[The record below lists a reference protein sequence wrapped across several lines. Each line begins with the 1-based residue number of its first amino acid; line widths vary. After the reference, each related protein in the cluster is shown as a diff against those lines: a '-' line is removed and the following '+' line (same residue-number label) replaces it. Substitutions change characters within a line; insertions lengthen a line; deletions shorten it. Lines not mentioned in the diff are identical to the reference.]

1 MHSWAI
7 AEVGH
12 ARLGDHRLTTRL
24 IRLVTDLAA
33 QPTASLPQACGTPA
47 ATKAAY
53 RFFDTETVVP
63 QAIQAAHQQATLQRM
78 RGAPLVLAIQ
88 DTTDLDFRHHPSTQ
102 GLGPINSAGSPGLKV
117 HSVLAVSPAGV
128 PLGLLHQAVWV
139 RDPTLTKKREHRRQR
154 ETAQKES
161 QRWLTAFALTQA
173 CVPEATRVLTIADR
187 EADIYDL
194 FALPRRLGADLL
206 IRATQNRRVEPEA
219 QYLWE
224 AIRQAPLGGQ
234 MQVEVQRA
242 PERPARQATLA
253 VRWASLEVAPPR
265 HRRQRKRL
273 PPLPLHVVLAEEV
286 DPPAGVTPICW
297 LLITTLSIAT
307 WAEAVACVHWYTLRW
322 LIERYHFV
330 LKSGCRLEA
339 LQLETAGRLE
349 RALAVY
355 SLVAWRLLWV
365 TYEAR
370 AHPEASSATVLALPE
385 WQALYCTIHRT
396 PHPPAQPPSL
406 REAVRW
412 IAQLGGFLGRK
423 SDGEPGVQTI
433 WRGLRR
439 LEDIAAT
446 WALAHGLTPPELPG
460 VMGNG

>member
-1 MHSWAI
+1 MYSWATT
-7 AEVGH
+7 EVGH
-12 ARLGDHRLTTRL
+12 THLGDHRLTKRL

-53 RFFDTETVVP
+53 RFFDTEAVTP
-63 QAIQAAHQQATLQRM
+63 QAIQASHQQATLARM
-78 RGAPLVLAIQ
+78 GAAPLVLAIQ
-88 DTTDLDFRHHPSTQ
+88 DTTDLDFRHHPATQ

-128 PLGLLHQAVWV
+128 PLGLLHQAVWA
-139 RDPTLTKKREHRRQR
+139 RDPALSGKRAHRRQR
-154 ETAQKES
+154 ETEEKES

-173 CVPEATRVLTIADR
+173 CVPEATCVLTIADR

-206 IRATQNRRVEPEA
+206 IRATHNRRVEAEA

-224 AIRQAPLGGQ
+224 AIRQAPISGQ
-234 MQVEVQRA
+234 IPVEVQRA
-242 PERPARQATLA
+242 NERPARQASVA
-253 VRWASLEVAPPR
+253 VRFTTLEVAPPR
-265 HRRQRKRL
+265 HRRQRARL
-273 PPLPLHVVLAEEV
+273 QPLPLQVILAEEL
-286 DPPAGVTPICW
+286 DPPNGVTPICW
-297 LLITTLSIAT
+297 LLVTTLPLVTLAD
-307 WAEAVACVHWYTLRW
+307 AVACVHWYTLRW
-322 LIERYHFV
+322 LIERYHLV

-339 LQLETAGRLE
+339 LQLETAARLG

-370 AHPEASSATVLALPE
+370 THPEASSAAVLTLQE

-396 PHPPAQPPSL
+396 PHPPSHPPTL
-406 REAVRW
+406 HQAVRW

-423 SDGEPGVQTI
+423 SDGEPGVQTV

-446 WALAHGLTPPELPG
+446 WALVHGVTPHALPE

>member
-1 MHSWAI
+1 MHSWAT
-7 AEVGH
+7 AEVSH
-12 ARLGDHRLTTRL
+12 ACLGDHRLTTRL
-24 IRLVTDLAA
+24 IRLATDLAA
-33 QPTASLPQACGTPA
+33 QPTASLPQACGTSA

-53 RFFDTETVVP
+53 RFFDTEAVTP
-63 QAIQAAHQQATLQRM
+63 QVIQAAHQQATLERM
-78 RGAPLVLAIQ
+78 RGGPLVLAIQ
-88 DTTDLDFRHHPSTQ
+88 DTTDLDFRHHPATQ
-102 GLGPINSAGSPGLKV
+102 GLGPVNSAGSPGLKV
-117 HSVLAVSPAGV
+117 HSVLAVSPEGV
-128 PLGLLHQAVWV
+128 PLGLLHQTVWA
-139 RDPTLTKKREHRRQR
+139 RDPASTGKLQHRRQR

-161 QRWLTAFALTQA
+161 QRWLTAWELSQA
-173 CVPEATRVLTIADR
+173 RVPEATRVLTIADR

-206 IRATQNRRVEPEA
+206 IRATHNRRVEQEA

-234 MQVEVQRA
+234 MQVQVQRA

-253 VRWASLEVAPPR
+253 VRWTTLGVAPPR
-265 HRRQRKRL
+265 HRRQRKHL
-273 PPLPLHVVLAEEV
+273 QPLQLQVILAEEV
-286 DPPAGVTPICW
+286 DPTDAGSPICW
-297 LLITTLSIAT
+297 LLVTTLPIAT

-330 LKSGCRLEA
+330 LKSGCRFEA
-339 LQLETAGRLE
+339 LQLETAARLE

-355 SLVAWRLLWV
+355 SLVAWRLLWL

-370 AHPEASSATVLALPE
+370 AHPEASSATVLALHE

-396 PHPPAQPPSL
+396 PHPPGQPPSV

-423 SDGEPGVQTI
+423 SDGEPGVQVL

-446 WALAHGLTPPELPG
+446 WALVHGLTPHELPE
-460 VMGNG
+460 VMGNE

>member
-1 MHSWAI
+1 MHCWATT
-7 AEVGH
+7 EVGH

-33 QPTASLPQACGTPA
+33 QPTASLPQACGTLA

-53 RFFDTETVVP
+53 RFFDSEAVTP
-63 QAIQAAHQQATLQRM
+63 QAIQTAHQQATCVRIS
-78 RGAPLVLAIQ
+78 REPVVLAIQ
-88 DTTDLDFRHHPSTQ
+88 DTTDLDFRHHAATQ
-102 GLGPINSAGSPGLKV
+102 GLGPINSAGSPGLKL

-139 RDPTLTKKREHRRQR
+139 RDPALTGKRAHRRQR
-154 ETAQKES
+154 ETHEKES
-161 QRWLTAFALTQA
+161 QRWLSAFELTQA
-173 CVPEATRVLTIADR
+173 CVPEATRVLTVADR

-206 IRATQNRRVEPEA
+206 IRATYNRRVEAEA
-219 QYLWE
+219 GYLWE

-234 MQVEVQRA
+234 MPVQVPRA
-242 PERPARQATLA
+242 DERPARQATLA
-253 VRWASLEVAPPR
+253 VRWATLPVAPPR
-265 HRRQRKRL
+265 HRRHRARL
-273 PPLPLHVVLAEEV
+273 HPLPLQVLLAEEV
-286 DPPAGVTPICW
+286 DPPTGCPPICW
-297 LLITTLSIAT
+297 LLVTTVPVAT
-307 WAEAVACVHWYTLRW
+307 LAEAMACVHWYTLRW

-330 LKSGCRLEA
+330 RKCGCRLEA
-339 LQLETAGRLE
+339 LQLETAARLE

-355 SLVAWRLLWV
+355 SLVAWRLLWL

-370 AHPEASSATVLALPE
+370 AHPEASSTTVLALHE
-385 WQALYCTIHRT
+385 WQALYATIHHT
-396 PHPPAQPPSL
+396 PQPPTQPPSL
-406 REAVRW
+406 QQAVRW

-423 SDGEPGVQTI
+423 SDGEPGVQVL
-433 WRGLRR
+433 WRGLQR

-446 WALAHGLTPPELPG
+446 WALVHGLTPHELPD

>member
-1 MHSWAI
+1 MHSWATT
-7 AEVGH
+7 EVGH
-12 ARLGDHRLTTRL
+12 ACLGDHRLTTRL

-33 QPTASLPQACGTPA
+33 QPTASLPHACGTPA

-53 RFFDTETVVP
+53 RFFNTEAVTP
-63 QAIQAAHQQATLQRM
+63 QTIRAAHQQATLERM

-88 DTTDLDFRHHPSTQ
+88 DTTDLDFRHHPSTK

-117 HSVLAVSPAGV
+117 HSVLAVSPEGV
-128 PLGLLHQAVWV
+128 PQGILHQAVWA
-139 RDPTLTKKREHRRQR
+139 RDPATSGKLQHRRQR
-154 ETAQKES
+154 ETAEKES
-161 QRWLTAFALTQA
+161 QRWLTAWECTQA
-173 CVPEATRVLTIADR
+173 TVPEATRVLTIADR

-206 IRATQNRRVEPEA
+206 IRATHNRRVQHEA

-234 MQVEVQRA
+234 MQVDVQRA
-242 PERPARQATLA
+242 QARPARQATLA
-253 VRWASLEVAPPR
+253 VRWATLDVAPPR
-265 HRRQRKRL
+265 HRRRRKRL
-273 PPLPLHVVLAEEV
+273 QPLQLQVLLAEEV
-286 DPPAGVTPICW
+286 DPSAGVTPICW
-297 LLITTLSIAT
+297 LLVTTLPIAT
-307 WAEAVACVHWYTLRW
+307 WTEAVACVHWYTQRW

-330 LKSGCRLEA
+330 LKSGCRMEA
-339 LQLETAGRLE
+339 LQLETAARLE

-355 SLVAWRLLWV
+355 SVVAWRLLWL

-370 AHPEASSATVLALPE
+370 AHPEASSATVLALHE
-385 WQALYCTIHRT
+385 WQALYATMHRT
-396 PHPPAQPPSL
+396 PYLPSQPPSL

-423 SDGEPGVQTI
+423 SDGEPGVQVI
-433 WRGLRR
+433 WRGLCR

-446 WALAHGLTPPELPG
+446 WALLRGLTPLESG
-460 VMGNG
+460 